1 MSGWFV
7 VKSNLPSIACLILP
21 CYEPDSSQISR
32 GSSSPSDEGS
42 PKRPLLKFQN
52 TAQRGFIA
60 PSIVISLLL
69 LHCTAI
75 WVAVNQELPRQIVLQ
90 EVKEKTNKQT
100 NATNTSCWLAIT
112 SPKLFRERSR
122 TIVCGG
128 TLRYIYQNTVRMWM
142 KKI

>member
-1 MSGWFV
+1 MIKIRPQISTTTSITVSAILAMSGWFV
-7 VKSNLPSIACLILP
+7 VKSNLPFIASLILP

-69 LHCTAI
+69 LQCTAI
-75 WVAVNQELPRQIVLQ
+75 WVAVNQELPRPNCFARGQGLLSV
-90 EVKEKTNKQT
+90 EVPLEISIK
-100 NATNTSCWLAIT
+100 IY
-112 SPKLFRERSR
+112 
-122 TIVCGG
+122 VC
-128 TLRYIYQNTVRMWM
+128 
-142 KKI
+142 